1 MNSDER
7 IEEAIAWSLCAAA
20 VVLAVLALLY
30 LAAMVS
36 VYF

>member
-1 MNSDER
+1 MKKDER
-7 IEEAIAWSLCAAA
+7 IDKVIAWSLCAAA
-20 VVLAVLALLY
+20 VVLAVLALFY